1 MNFYVL
7 LLLVIFNTGNNKIS
21 QVCMKLKNTSSCP
34 ENEVNV
40 FKKRL
45 DAVLKDMDWWGNTG
59 NRWMVGLGNLGR
71 LFQLHRFYDSMI
83 LNAPDLDFKL
93 KV

>member
-1 MNFYVL
+1 MPPEIGHSPPLWESVPVPHNPYYKKLLPCIQTKSPMNFYVL

-45 DAVLKDMDWWGNTG
+45 DAVLKDMDW
-59 NRWMVGLGNLGR
+59 
-71 LFQLHRFYDSMI
+71 
-83 LNAPDLDFKL
+83 
-93 KV
+93 

>member
-34 ENEVNV
+34 ENEVNA

-45 DAVLKDMDWWGNTG
+45 DAVLKDMDW
-59 NRWMVGLGNLGR
+59 
-71 LFQLHRFYDSMI
+71 
-83 LNAPDLDFKL
+83 
-93 KV
+93 